1 MRATTS
7 SIVQHCLASSLC
19 LWLYGIIMESFDAIT
34 HHTYFY
40 DHTQC
45 DFAPRT
51 DNGDGDLVINLFLT
65 LKMCFL
71 REKKSYR

>member
-1 MRATTS
+1 MGICEVNEGNITTS

-51 DNGDGDLVINLFLT
+51 DDGDGDLVINLFI
-65 LKMCFL
+65 
-71 REKKSYR
+71 S

>member
-1 MRATTS
+1 M
-7 SIVQHCLASSLC
+7 QHCLASSLC

-45 DFAPRT
+45 DSAPRT
-51 DNGDGDLVINLFLT
+51 DDGEQEIGLEYMTLSAPKRSRRINPIPRFDPT
-65 LKMCFL
+65 
-71 REKKSYR
+71 

>member
-1 MRATTS
+1 MMMMNKR
-7 SIVQHCLASSLC
+7 IEIFLKHCLASSLC

-45 DFAPRT
+45 DTEPRT
-51 DNGDGDLVINLFLT
+51 DDGERIFDQ
-65 LKMCFL
+65 
-71 REKKSYR
+71 